1 MHTALN
7 IIAIRVRDKRT
18 IIPPVIFLPDT
29 RSSIIRPACLQSSCM
44 EFINVGTIPSRKANM
59 ARPRLMTLVLCG
71 HEPELRLVAPEGIYL
86 MFRQFKVASIA
97 KRLQEGSV
105 EFFRF
110 GDIFNVDSDV
120 IENVGHC
127 DEGVWLAV
135 WKRKVGEAESASF
148 NQPPPH
154 SQESLPDTHRI
165 SSEG

>member
-7 IIAIRVRDKRT
+7 IMAIRVRDKRT

-44 EFINVGTIPSRKANM
+44 EFINVGTTPSRKANV
-59 ARPRLMTLVLCG
+59 ARPSLTTLLLSW

-86 MFRQFKVASIA
+86 MFRQFEVASIA
-97 KRLQEGSV
+97 ERLQEGRV

-110 GDIFNVDSDV
+110 GDIFNVDSNV

-127 DEGVWLAV
+127 DKGGWLTV
-135 WKRKVGEAESASF
+135 WKRKLGEAESA
-148 NQPPPH
+148 
-154 SQESLPDTHRI
+154 
-165 SSEG
+165 